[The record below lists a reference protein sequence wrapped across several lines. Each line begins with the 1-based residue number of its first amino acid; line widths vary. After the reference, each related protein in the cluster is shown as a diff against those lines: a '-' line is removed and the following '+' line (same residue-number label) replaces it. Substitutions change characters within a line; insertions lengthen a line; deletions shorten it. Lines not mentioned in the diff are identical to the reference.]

1 MQPSDLNTSSI
12 TLHIRNMTSNSCIHL
27 VKEHL
32 ERTGF
37 IKVLHVELGQAQVNY
52 NPQVINEKFIND
64 VLQTIGF
71 ELIDNKDARIVEQIK
86 TSVIQLIF
94 YGNNSN
100 SLIRNSDYLSEKIG
114 LSYTTLS
121 KLFSE
126 KTGTTL
132 EKYIL
137 LIKIER
143 IKELISYDEMTL
155 SEIAYQMG
163 YSSVQY
169 LSTQFKQLTG
179 LSVTEFKSSNGKH
192 RIPLNNITNN

>member
-1 MQPSDLNTSSI
+1 MQPADLNTNI
-12 TLHIRNMTSNSCIHL
+12 TTLHIKNMTSNSCIRL
-27 VKEHL
+27 VKEQL

-37 IKVLHVELGQAQVNY
+37 IKVQHVELGEARVSY
-52 NPQVINEKFIND
+52 NPQVINDNFINE
-64 VLQTIGF
+64 LLKNYGF
-71 ELIDNKDARIVEQIK
+71 ELINNKETKIVEQIK

-100 SLIRNSDYLSEKIG
+100 SLIRNSDFLSERIG
-114 LSYTTLS
+114 QPYTSLS

-169 LSTQFKQLTG
+169 LSNQFKQITG
-179 LSVTEFKSSNGKH
+179 MSVTEYKNSAHK
-192 RIPLNNITNN
+192 RTPLSKIINN